1 MLDRTQTV
9 RFGCGS
15 TFLGAD
21 AVIGFLEEEE
31 GVPTSSVK
39 CVQQLADR
47 SVLVTFASEYV
58 AEQIVGMDVVKLRGI
73 PVVVSWAD
81 RRKTYVKVHYLP
93 YEVPNEMLL
102 EVLKGYG
109 HVYSIR
115 RDSFQL
121 HGEIETGTRTV
132 TMTLR
137 EDIPSYLQVGGCTV
151 KTYFRG
157 QKMTCRVCGGTGHIG
172 RKCPDVRCYNCGEY
186 GHMAASC
193 PNVQCS
199 YCYDE
204 GHNYEN
210 CQSRLQDAVSERDE
224 GAAVSQGRS
233 YAQAAS
239 VEKRPVESTVDR
251 TEASAESVSV
261 ASAESVSVASAESV
275 SEKVLAEGE
284 ASLPTESGSNSKET
298 EQLMESTKEV
308 SAGAGETMLEEVL
321 AEGEASFST
330 ESGGNSKE
338 IEQLMEAVEASAKR
352 GLEED
357 VNTLAPTVKKKRAKK
372 KK

>member
-1 MLDRTQTV
+1 MLDRSQTV

-47 SVLVTFASEYV
+47 SVLVTFASEEV
-58 AEQIVGMDVVKLRGI
+58 AEQVVGMDVVKLRGI

-93 YEVPNEMLL
+93 YEVANELLL
-102 EVLKGYG
+102 EALKVYG
-109 HVYSIR
+109 HVYHIR

-137 EDIPSYLQVGGCTV
+137 EDIPSYIQVGGCTV

-172 RKCPDVRCYNCGEY
+172 RKCPDVRCYNCGDY

-204 GHNYEN
+204 GHSYEN
-210 CQSRLQDAVSERDE
+210 CESRLQDGRNENVS
-224 GAAVSQGRS
+224 VSPQQDIGSRPMS
-233 YAQAAS
+233 YANVASGKGPVVEKDEAAS
-239 VEKRPVESTVDR
+239 AGPVDKTEDL
-251 TEASAESVSV
+251 TEASAESVS
-261 ASAESVSVASAESV
+261 AEKEKESP
-275 SEKVLAEGE
+275 KV
-284 ASLPTESGSNSKET
+284 
-298 EQLMESTKEV
+298 
-308 SAGAGETMLEEVL
+308 ETMLEEVL
-321 AEGEASFST
+321 AEGEASSPT
-330 ESGGNSKE
+330 ESGGKE
-338 IEQLMEAVEASAKR
+338 IEQLMEALEASAKR
-352 GLEED
+352 GLED
-357 VNTLAPTVKKKRAKK
+357 VTTLGPKVKKKREKTKK
-372 KK
+372 